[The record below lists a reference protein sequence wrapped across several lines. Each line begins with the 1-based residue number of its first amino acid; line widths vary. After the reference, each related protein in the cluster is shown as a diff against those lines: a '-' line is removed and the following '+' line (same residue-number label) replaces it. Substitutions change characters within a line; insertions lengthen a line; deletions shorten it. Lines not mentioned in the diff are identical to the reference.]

1 MAEFGIQATELSAPQ
16 GAGSRPISPVTTSL
30 LDNGVADAIGN
41 IASIFQKGLENDAK
55 AKEKAFTE
63 GILKGYASEQGAIS
77 EAVGSGGLS
86 AAAAA
91 SRSRAL
97 FNKYL
102 ASYPQL
108 QKDLSGL
115 QGAFQAGTDTGSA
128 VDQVKNEE
136 AMRKDLIG
144 KMQAKGFPVDISQPK
159 EVQDRWI
166 STYQQEE
173 RMQERF
179 TQDEQRKEAMRKDGR
194 WNDEVEK
201 KVAKQRSERDLNE
214 LSFSHMESIFAT
226 ATDYSNRVRT
236 GELDSTKAK
245 LNVEKQFSKIL
256 QTINLVGGAN
266 PELASDTRSMFERA
280 REAAIAS
287 LDPNIP
293 ATEAKARADSL
304 LNEARLRMLSDPK
317 TANAVAL
324 SQAFGNA
331 PEVVS
336 KLLGAPSSALD
347 RMNSLI
353 QPAGKDVPTITG
365 TDTDKVSLD
374 VIEAGIR
381 AYQTG
386 KAKDNGAA
394 KEENTNMVRNY
405 LQQYGRQSS
414 LTPAQLKDSTKFF
427 ASPLFGKFA
436 EEVGLN
442 SQELKPA
449 RDAFQMQY
457 ESPVVKAVNEA
468 LSKTV
473 SNRANEMTMDYL
485 SIDNMGR
492 QKNGIGS
499 VTRKSQESQLL
510 PDAITVSFDGTNVSF
525 ASKTG
530 AKDEMGRTANRASQT
545 LNEAAQALNEVIK
558 VGAHM
563 EGTTNYAEYFEKK
576 KHVLL
581 PQFYSGYEG
590 LEIGQVVNGK
600 RYVGGDA
607 KSPSSWKDAS
617 GK

>member
-159 EVQDRWI
+159 NVQDSWI
-166 STYQQEE
+166 ATYQREE
-173 RMQERF
+173 RMQTEF
-179 TQDEQRKEAMRKDGR
+179 AQAEQRKEALRAQGR
-194 WNDEVEK
+194 WDDEVEK
-201 KVAKQRSERDLNE
+201 KVAKQRSERDLGE
-214 LSFSHMESIFAT
+214 LGFTHLESIFTT
-226 ATDYSNRVRT
+226 AVDYSERVRNGT
-236 GELDSTKAK
+236 LDSTQAK
-245 LNVEKQFSKIL
+245 LNVEQQFSKVL
-256 QTINLVGGAN
+256 QSINLVGASN
-266 PELASDTRSMFERA
+266 PELAGMYRGMFERA

-331 PEVVS
+331 PTVVS
-336 KLLGAPSSALD
+336 LLLSYPETALKN
-347 RMNSLI
+347 MNALI
-353 QPAGKDVPTITG
+353 QPVGKDVGPITG
-365 TDTDKVSLD
+365 TDGDKPTLD

-405 LQQYGRQSS
+405 LQQYGRQSG

-457 ESPVVKAVNEA
+457 EGPVIKAVNEA
-468 LSKTV
+468 LAKTV
-473 SNRANEMTMDYL
+473 TNRANEMTFNYMDTGK
-485 SIDNMGR
+485 I
-492 QKNGIGS
+492 
-499 VTRKSQESQLL
+499 TRKSQERELL
-510 PDAITVSFDGTNVSF
+510 PDAITISFDGTNVSF
-525 ASKTG
+525 ASKIGTSG
-530 AKDEMGRTANRASQT
+530 DMGRTANRASQT